1 MPQIEHA
8 PHLIL
13 PDKPRIIFMGTPD
26 FALPSLAHL
35 IQHHYQLAAVVTQ
48 PDRPKGRGRKVS
60 PPPVKMLAL
69 NNGIEVFQPEK
80 VLEEAFLRGVKGKEP
95 DLIIVVAYGQILKK
109 EFLSIPKYG
118 VINIHASLLPKFRGA
133 APIQYAILNRES
145 ETGLTIMRMDE
156 GLDTGPILLQERVPI
171 RPDETTGHLAD
182 RLAEKSGPLIIRFLT
197 EAAKGLIQEEIQDSS
212 RAVYAPKIEK
222 EQALISWHETAVH
235 ISAMIRAYDP
245 FPGARTTLKGEVLKL
260 FHPRII
266 KENSTT
272 PEAGRVIRGEGEG
285 LFVETG
291 RGVLE
296 IKEVQY
302 SGRKRMSAIEFL
314 RGFSITPEIRLGA

>member
-1 MPQIEHA
+1 MPQIEHTS
-8 PHLIL
+8 HMIL

-26 FALPSLAHL
+26 FAIPSLAHL

-69 NNGIEVFQPEK
+69 NSGIEVLQPEK
-80 VLEEAFLRGVKGKEP
+80 VLEEVFLRKIKGIEP

-133 APIQYAILNRES
+133 APIQYAILNNES
-145 ETGLTIMRMDE
+145 ETGLTIMLMDE
-156 GLDTGPILLQERVPI
+156 GLDTGPILLQAMVPI
-171 RPDETTGHLAD
+171 MPDETAGHLSD
-182 RLAEKSGPLIIRFLT
+182 RLAEKSGPLIIRFLE
-197 EAAKGLIQEEIQDSS
+197 EAARGLIREEIQDSS

-222 EQALISWHETAVH
+222 EQALIPWHETAAH

-266 KENSTT
+266 KEINPT
-272 PEAGRVIRGEGEG
+272 PEAGRVIRGEREG

-296 IKEVQY
+296 IREVQY
-302 SGRKRMSAIEFL
+302 SGKKRMSAVDFL
-314 RGFSITPEIRLGA
+314 RGFPISPEIRLGA